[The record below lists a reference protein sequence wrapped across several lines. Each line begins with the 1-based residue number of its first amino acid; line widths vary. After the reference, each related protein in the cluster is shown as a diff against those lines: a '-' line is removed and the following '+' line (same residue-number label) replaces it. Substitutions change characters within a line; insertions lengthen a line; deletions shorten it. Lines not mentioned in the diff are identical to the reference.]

1 MDNQLRAAATQETP
15 KKKIKAKSE
24 VFQGF
29 IFLIPHHKSPSG
41 YFHLLPTQQFH
52 FWGGSK
58 MSRWWWAIYP
68 NYFLSQ
74 FSKRKSPILLLLLS
88 ELPS

>member
-1 MDNQLRAAATQETP
+1 MDNQLRAAATQEDP

-41 YFHLLPTQQFH
+41 YFHLLPTQQF
-52 FWGGSK
+52 
-58 MSRWWWAIYP
+58 P
-68 NYFLSQ
+68 
-74 FSKRKSPILLLLLS
+74 LLRQ
-88 ELPS
+88 E